1 MQNKILTQSTSFFKK
16 IAKIQLKGKWIQA
29 MIATVIFILILQ
41 VMDIIV
47 AVFLKNT
54 GVDLSGIS
62 NFYYLL
68 VFGPA
73 SVGYYGF
80 LVKIIRNEEASPV
93 NCFEGFE
100 KFGRSFVLGL
110 LMLIFIS
117 LWSLL
122 LVIPGII
129 AAYRYSMA
137 PMLLRD
143 RADLSPLDCIRESK
157 RLMIGNKG
165 KLFTLDISFIGWY
178 LLFSI
183 PVIII
188 VALLIAHSPDNIVDY
203 SYAVSLI
210 AVACTLWVTTYSRT
224 ATAAF
229 YQELT
234 RDFWQFDGE
243 QFYGSGQWNAGAY
256 SYQRY
261 DENAENSH
269 ENYKNT
275 DSGLEDSNERNN

>member
-1 MQNKILTQSTSFFKK
+1 MENRILTQSTSFLKK
-16 IAKIQLKGKWIQA
+16 IAKIQLKGKWGQA
-29 MIATVIFILILQ
+29 IIATAIFLLILEI
-41 VMDIIV
+41 MDIIV
-47 AVFLKNT
+47 SLFLNNT
-54 GVDLSGIS
+54 GADLSRLS

-68 VFGPA
+68 VYGPA
-73 SVGYYGF
+73 IAGYSGY
-80 LVKIIRNEEASPV
+80 LLRVIRNEESSPV

-110 LMLIFIS
+110 LMLVFIA

-143 RADLSPLDCIRESK
+143 REDLSPMECIRLSK
-157 RLMIGNKG
+157 MLMIGNKG
-165 KLFTLDISFIGWY
+165 RLFCLDLSFIGWY
-178 LLFSI
+178 LLSSI
-183 PVIII
+183 PAAIL
-188 VALLIAHSPDNIVDY
+188 VALITTVPERQMPTYLYLSGLFALLCVVWVIAY
-203 SYAVSLI
+203 E
-210 AVACTLWVTTYSRT
+210 RT

-234 RDFWQFDGE
+234 RGYDGADGA
-243 QFYGSGQWNAGAY
+243 QFYGGGHANRETY

-261 DENAENSH
+261 DGNADNSH
-269 ENYKNT
+269 VNNKNA
-275 DSGLEDSNERNN
+275 DSGDN